1 MNDNIFLPYL
11 DEEGNIKEK
20 EKFVV
25 SQSYKDGYE
34 RAIEDMRFQVA
45 RFYSAHKKSAIR
57 RVIMYLYRDIDFD
70 NLTKWSEQSLWGKE
84 NLD

>member
-11 DEEGNIKEK
+11 NEDANIKEK
-20 EKFVV
+20 EKLVV

-45 RFYSAHKKSAIR
+45 RFYSAHRKSAIR
-57 RVIMYLYRDIDFD
+57 RIIMYLYRDIDF
-70 NLTKWSEQSLWGKE
+70 NNITNWVEKSLWKKE